1 MLEVDVDE
9 VETVLV
15 DVEEDVLLDVDVVLV
30 VLVVV

>member
-1 MLEVDVDE
+1 VLEVDVDE